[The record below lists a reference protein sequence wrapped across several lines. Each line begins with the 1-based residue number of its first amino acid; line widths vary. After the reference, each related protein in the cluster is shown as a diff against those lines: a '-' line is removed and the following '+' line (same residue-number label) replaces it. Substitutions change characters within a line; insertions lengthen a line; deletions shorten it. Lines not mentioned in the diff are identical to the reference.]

1 VNVKEVTMVT
11 APPADV
17 STAALAQLLFAGP
30 LQPSQRPSPAMIRAA
45 VDAQHNRCDGNL
57 NVAAALVA
65 QEAGDHP
72 DCYAERMHW
81 AIGCVA
87 LAYPDARRG
96 RPRRAAPGRA
106 A

>member
-1 VNVKEVTMVT
+1 MVT
-11 APPADV
+11 APQADV

-30 LQPSQRPSPAMIRAA
+30 LQPSQCPSSAMIRAA
-45 VDAQHNRCDGNL
+45 VDAQHDRCGGNL
-57 NVAAALVA
+57 SAVAAIVA

-72 DCYAERMHW
+72 DCYAERIRW

-87 LAYPDARRG
+87 VAYPDPRRG
-96 RPRRAAPGRA
+96 PARRAATRRA